1 MARCFL
7 QALARGFAL
16 TLIALALT
24 SACVKLPRRSQ
35 AVAVNTSPPRASA
48 EATPAIVS
56 INKASAAELDK
67 LPGVGPA
74 LAARIVEWRK
84 QHGSFRRVEHLLM
97 VRGISERRFRELRP
111 FITTE

>member
-7 QALARGFAL
+7 QPLTRGFAL
-16 TLIALALT
+16 SLIALALT

-35 AVAVNTSPPRASA
+35 AVDANASPSRAPT

-56 INKASAAELDK
+56 INKASAAELEK

-74 LAARIVEWRK
+74 LAARIVEWRE
-84 QHGSFRRVEHLLM
+84 QHGSFRRIEHLLM
-97 VRGISERRFRELRP
+97 VRGVSERRFRELRP